1 MKSKHILAIFA
12 VLTLVVG
19 AGFISYGFMDD
30 DAAAPLKKDEPEM
43 KRIQIIRSYQ
53 GQVSTFDT
61 LVPAGSGYTEH
72 DFLAELGFEDDKN
85 LSFIRV
91 SGDMLDMDMDF
102 SDFHCVTKGESG
114 DHDWNGNSFHMKL
127 DLGEL
132 EEEINEL
139 KAEFEV
145 LGEELKNEFADI
157 KIEKRVCLGKEGENE
172 WESEELEEE
181 LAKLLE
187 GIGEGLQNS
196 FNMDTTF
203 EENGTKMRIMCN
215 MSSDFS
221 GMDSADCN
229 VFKFRHLDGEDL
241 DMDFDFDLDDHHN
254 AFFFAP
260 GTHCMKMD
268 FECKDSENED
278 FTIVIVSEGSEEEL
292 SRTPEIEEKGNSAF
306 EVYPN
311 PTSDYVQIK
320 LDFDKKK
327 ATTLKI
333 VDLNGKVVMERDFG
347 KFEGEYTER
356 MDIRELV
363 PGAYVIQVQHGNERL
378 TEKLLV
384 Q

>member
-139 KAEFEV
+139 KAE
-145 LGEELKNEFADI
+145 ELITKYRLSSPPFTCNILPANCVTCFSDI
-157 KIEKRVCLGKEGENE
+157 AIT
-172 WESEELEEE
+172 
-181 LAKLLE
+181 
-187 GIGEGLQNS
+187 S
-196 FNMDTTF
+196 FP
-203 EENGTKMRIMCN
+203 
-215 MSSDFS
+215 SDFK
-221 GMDSADCN
+221 CFN
-229 VFKFRHLDGEDL
+229 K
-241 DMDFDFDLDDHHN
+241 
-254 AFFFAP
+254 FFFS
-260 GTHCMKMD
+260 
-268 FECKDSENED
+268 F
-278 FTIVIVSEGSEEEL
+278 L
-292 SRTPEIEEKGNSAF
+292 SSSSRCSTQC
-306 EVYPN
+306 
-311 PTSDYVQIK
+311 TWW
-320 LDFDKKK
+320 
-327 ATTLKI
+327 
-333 VDLNGKVVMERDFG
+333 MR
-347 KFEGEYTER
+347 R
-356 MDIRELV
+356 
-363 PGAYVIQVQHGNERL
+363 
-378 TEKLLV
+378 
-384 Q
+384 